1 MRIQA
6 RGLGLRATSRSLA
19 CFALILVTD
28 TTLSCPARA
37 QEESSASAAA
47 SGNDLQTK
55 LGQAIVEQR
64 WKDVLAGL
72 EQGGVPRDS
81 VALLVETLQATLEGD
96 LLKTQSLKITRALL
110 PAAGN
115 LNTIVV
121 DDRSLLTW
129 TVFLDQPAL
138 TEAVLARGAAVD
150 SQDSN
155 GLSALAWAEIIGS
168 MSVRHVLLKAG
179 ANPKLRDK
187 GGRTPEEHAKLRVGD
202 SNAPDLGLDDGS
214 PVSISGTGVPH
225 SNNEMFAAV
234 AANQPLKVAALLKAH
249 SSRTAKTQEHNEPL
263 QLAAALGFQEVAAM
277 LIKGGADLKTKS
289 SDGFTPLELAVRA
302 GKPQMVQWLLEQAPA
317 GERGQWIKLAGTTA
331 TKFRQCRILH
341 GLLAL
346 GWRPA
351 SPEEGGLALVNAVQA
366 CDHAHVDAL
375 FQAGVT
381 PGTIE
386 VDQWTPPW
394 PPPLFHAA
402 AETGDIALC
411 KSLTAQVASKSR
423 DVLRAEW
430 QAVLPLAV
438 VSGSRDLV
446 ASLLDEFQLEV
457 NQSWKEPSRG
467 IASSRIFHRP
477 DGTGVIRTMSQGGG
491 YEARGQKDPGLTPVS
506 LATACGDVDMT
517 KLLLDRGALPDGRTQ
532 GGLRTAS
539 MAVHMENLELLKLL
553 LARGA
558 QPDAPNVDGGTA
570 LHEAVRR
577 SRQDLAELLLK
588 KGAKLDVRNDKKQ
601 TPAGLARDLG
611 NNAMAQWLD
620 SQRAASTPAQAAP
633 P

>member
-1 MRIQA
+1 MV
-6 RGLGLRATSRSLA
+6 
-19 CFALILVTD
+19 ALCHPV
-28 TTLSCPARA
+28 RA
-37 QEESSASAAA
+37 QEASTNTISTSS
-47 SGNDLQTK
+47 DLRSK
-55 LGQAIVEQR
+55 LDQAITEQR

-81 VALLVETLQATLEGD
+81 VALLIDALQASLQGD
-96 LLKTQSLKITRALL
+96 LPKLQSLKIAQALL

-115 LNTIVV
+115 LNTIIV

-138 TEAVLARGAAVD
+138 TEAALARGVAVD
-150 SQDSN
+150 AQDSN
-155 GLSALAWAEIIGS
+155 GLSALAWAEIIGAS
-168 MSVRHVLLKAG
+168 SVRSVLLKAG
-179 ANPKLRDK
+179 ANPKLQDK
-187 GGRTPEEHAKLRVGD
+187 RGRTPEDHAKLRVGD
-202 SNAPDLGLDDGS
+202 PNAPDLGLDDGS
-214 PVSISGTGVPH
+214 PVSISSTGVPH

-234 AANQPLKVAALLKAH
+234 AANQPLKVAELLKTH
-249 SSRTAKTQEHNEPL
+249 RSRRAKTQGRYEPL
-263 QLAAALGFQEVAAM
+263 HLAAALGFQEVAAM
-277 LIKGGADLKTKS
+277 LIQGGADLKAKS

-302 GKPQMVQWLLEQAPA
+302 GKPEMVQWLLEQAPA
-317 GERGQWIKLAGTTA
+317 NDRGQWIKLTGTTA
-331 TKFRQCRILH
+331 TKSRQCRILH

-366 CDHAHVDAL
+366 RDHAHVDAL

-411 KSLTAQVASKSR
+411 KSLTAQVDSKSR
-423 DVLRAEW
+423 DSLRAEW
-430 QAVLPLAV
+430 QAVFPVAV

-446 ASLLDEFQLEV
+446 AWLLDEFRLEV
-457 NQSWKEPSRG
+457 NQSWKEPGRG

-477 DGTGVIRTMSQGGG
+477 DGTGVIRTMSHGWG
-491 YEARGQKDPGLTPVS
+491 YEARGQKDPGLTSVS
-506 LATACGDVDMT
+506 LATACGDVDMA
-517 KLLLDRGALPDGRTQ
+517 KFLLDRGALPEGRTQ
-532 GGLRTAS
+532 EGHRTAS
-539 MAVHMENLELLKLL
+539 MAVHMENLELLQLL
-553 LARGA
+553 LARGT

-577 SRQDLAELLLK
+577 NRQDLAELLLK

-620 SQRAASTPAQAAP
+620 SQKAASSSAQADP